1 VPRVPDAD
9 RGEAL
14 ALQAEGAVQGDDG
27 GRRDGAGG
35 EVLNALVTALFLLL
49 VPPAPTQPVT
59 DYAHVLS
66 ADALAR
72 LNQQALSY
80 EPGSTRKVVAA
91 IFPSLEGESVE
102 DFTIRLAEAWKIGSK
117 KNNDG
122 VLVVIFVAEHK
133 VRIEVG
139 YGLEGQL
146 TDAQSIRI
154 IEDLMAPR
162 FRAGDWEGGIRAAL
176 AAIDTA
182 TGGHEH
188 AEGKLPA
195 RTSNDGGGGIP
206 IGVIVFIIFV
216 VIIVLRRRGGGGG
229 GGGFWPGFWLG
240 GGGGGWSGGSGG
252 WSSGGGGGGGW
263 SGSGGGS
270 FGGGGATGSW

>member
-1 VPRVPDAD
+1 
-9 RGEAL
+9 
-14 ALQAEGAVQGDDG
+14 
-27 GRRDGAGG
+27 
-35 EVLNALVTALFLLL
+35 

-66 ADALAR
+66 PDAVAR

-80 EPGSTRKVVAA
+80 EPGSTRKIVVA
-91 IFPSLEGESVE
+91 IFPSLDDEAVE
-102 DFTIRLAEAWKIGSK
+102 DFTMRLAEAWKIGSK

-122 VLVVIFVAEHK
+122 VLVVLFLKEHK
-133 VRIEVG
+133 IRIEVG

-146 TDAQSIRI
+146 TDVQAHR
-154 IEDLMAPR
+154 IEDELMAPR
-162 FRAGDWEGGIRAAL
+162 FKAGDWEGGLRAAL

-195 RTSNDGGGGIP
+195 QKAARDDGGGIP
-206 IGVIVFIIFV
+206 VGLIVFAIFVIVII
-216 VIIVLRRRGGGGG
+216 IARRRGGGGG

-240 GGGGGWSGGSGG
+240 GGGGGGGWSGGSSG

-263 SGSGGGS
+263 SGGGGGS

>member
-1 VPRVPDAD
+1 M
-9 RGEAL
+9 
-14 ALQAEGAVQGDDG
+14 
-27 GRRDGAGG
+27 
-35 EVLNALVTALFLLL
+35 
-49 VPPAPTQPVT
+49 PPAPTQPVT
-59 DYAHVLS
+59 DYAHVLLP
-66 ADALAR
+66 DAVAR

-80 EPGSTRKVVAA
+80 EPGSTRKIVTA
-91 IFPSLEGESVE
+91 IFPSLESESVE
-102 DFTIRLAEAWKIGSK
+102 DFTIRLAEAWKVGSK

-122 VLVVIFVAEHK
+122 VLVVVFVQEHK

-162 FRAGDWEGGIRAAL
+162 FRAGDYEGGLRAAL

-182 TGGHEH
+182 TGGHFHED
-188 AEGKLPA
+188 GKLPVA
-195 RTSNDGGGGIP
+195 KGPTAPWTNADPWTAFVLLIF
-206 IGVIVFIIFV
+206 IVV
-216 VIIVLRRRGGGGG
+216 VIIAIKRGGG
-229 GGGFWPGFWLG
+229 GGGFWM
-240 GGGGGWSGGSGG
+240 GGGGGWSGGSSG
-252 WSSGGGGGGGW
+252 WTSSGGGGGGW